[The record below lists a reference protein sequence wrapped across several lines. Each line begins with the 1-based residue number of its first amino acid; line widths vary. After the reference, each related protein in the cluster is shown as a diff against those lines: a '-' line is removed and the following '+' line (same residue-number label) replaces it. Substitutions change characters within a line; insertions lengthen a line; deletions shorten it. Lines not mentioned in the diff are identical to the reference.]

1 MTTGGCSGTQYFRCK
16 ADMAKTEDFGCACD
30 VALRGGGASV
40 GLRAPRPGS
49 NSAGAVIMFIV
60 LSTRGQAKL

>member
-30 VALRGGGASV
+30 VALRGAARASASPLFTQARVRRGG
-40 GLRAPRPGS
+40 
-49 NSAGAVIMFIV
+49 
-60 LSTRGQAKL
+60 